1 MYCITDYFTPV
12 LLWLRIQGLHL
23 EFPTHLSIRP
33 SPKSRLL
40 TNFNLLVNIKGR
52 QVVHADCP
60 KSVIFRASDG
70 LQPAFL
76 SVAFLSAPQQVKKLL
91 EDYP

>member
-23 EFPTHLSIRP
+23 EFQTHLSIRP

-60 KSVIFRASDG
+60 KSVIFKATVSPQTDFRII
-70 LQPAFL
+70 AFL
-76 SVAFLSAPQQVKKLL
+76 SDPQKSRS
-91 EDYP
+91 Y